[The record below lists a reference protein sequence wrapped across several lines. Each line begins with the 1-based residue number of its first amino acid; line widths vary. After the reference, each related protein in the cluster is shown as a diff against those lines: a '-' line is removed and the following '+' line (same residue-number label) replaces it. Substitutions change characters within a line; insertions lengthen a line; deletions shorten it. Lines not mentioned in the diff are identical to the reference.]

1 MKLLQ
6 KLLLSAVATL
16 SLTGQCY
23 SMDAGTADVAEAD
36 FFATIPDK
44 FLTQIIQTTLTQ
56 AANDDPTLCK
66 LGDTCKHLKATSHRF
81 RAIFKTPGIG
91 QNILAK
97 ALGNSTIDPN
107 KALLEIS
114 KHGKHKWLIPRLV
127 KTGADVNIQDY
138 SLKNTPLHYAAGRG
152 HLLVVQALL
161 HARADVN
168 AQDYSG
174 STPLHCAALNGH
186 ITVVQE
192 LLQARANVNAQ
203 DHCGSTPLHCA
214 ALNGHIT
221 VSQEL
226 IHAGANVNAQDCL
239 FGKTPLHLAVTNKYL
254 WVSIR
259 LIRAGA
265 NVNTQDRDEKTP
277 LHYAIYNCDKKLTPV
292 LIKAGAHQ

>member
-1 MKLLQ
+1 VL
-6 KLLLSAVATL
+6 A
-16 SLTGQCY
+16 
-23 SMDAGTADVAEAD
+23 
-36 FFATIPDK
+36 
-44 FLTQIIQTTLTQ
+44 QIIQNTLKQ
-56 AANDDPTLCK
+56 AANDASNIHQFVSAFNQLRSTCRQFRAMLRIPGMGKDFLIRA
-66 LGDTCKHLKATSHRF
+66 LGDSSTKKNDVL
-81 RAIFKTPGIG
+81 FKD
-91 QNILAK
+91 
-97 ALGNSTIDPN
+97 ALF
-107 KALLEIS
+107 EIS

-161 HARADVN
+161 HARAD
-168 AQDYSG
+168 
-174 STPLHCAALNGH
+174 
-186 ITVVQE
+186 
-192 LLQARANVNAQ
+192 
-203 DHCGSTPLHCA
+203 
-214 ALNGHIT
+214 
-221 VSQEL
+221 
-226 IHAGANVNAQDCL
+226 VNAQDCL